1 MQQTKLNMLHKPL
14 FRTRG
19 FTLLELMAVVGIIS
33 ILAAIAYPMY
43 TKQVI
48 RGKRSEGRAM
58 LTDAAARL
66 ERFYSDNSKYA
77 TADDTLPS
85 GAGISTTSEN
95 GHYTLSIT
103 TSSPYQAYTL
113 TATPATFTDDDCGN
127 LTLDQAGTRGRSGSG
142 ASVRDCWGR

>member
-1 MQQTKLNMLHKPL
+1 MMIQNSPLKPRKT
-14 FRTRG
+14 FRSAG

-33 ILAAIAYPMY
+33 ILAAIGYPMY

-66 ERFYSDNSKYA
+66 ERFYSDNSQYA
-77 TADDTLPS
+77 AADNTLPS
-85 GAGISTTSEN
+85 TIDTTSEN

-103 TSSPYQAYTL
+103 TTSPYQTYTL
-113 TATPATFTDDDCGN
+113 TATPASFNDPDCGN

-142 ASVRDCWGR
+142 ISVRDCWGR

>member
-1 MQQTKLNMLHKPL
+1 MYRST
-14 FRTRG
+14 G

-33 ILAAIAYPMY
+33 ILAAIVYPMY

-48 RGKRSEGRAM
+48 RAKRSEGRAM

-66 ERFYSDNSKYA
+66 ERYYSDNSKYA
-77 TADDTLPS
+77 TAANTLPS
-85 GAGISTTSEN
+85 GINTTSEN
-95 GHYTLSIT
+95 GHYTLTIT
-103 TSSPYQAYTL
+103 TASPYQIYTL

-142 ASVRDCWGR
+142 SSIRDCWGR

>member
-1 MQQTKLNMLHKPL
+1 MRKTIRLKPRKGA
-14 FRTRG
+14 FRTAG
-19 FTLLELMAVVGIIS
+19 FTLLELMAVVAIIS

-48 RGKRSEGRAM
+48 RGKRSEGRAA

-77 TADDTLPS
+77 TADNTFPP
-85 GAGISTTSEN
+85 GISTTSEN
-95 GHYTLSIT
+95 GHYTLSIAT
-103 TSSPYQAYTL
+103 TGNYQTYTL
-113 TATPATFTDDDCGN
+113 TATPATFTDPDCGN